1 MAHYPQYRGRQ
12 GSRVTGRAVRPTA
25 TATIAAIATA
35 SGPGAIGVVRISGTQ
50 AARIAARILGQLP
63 PPRFARFCPFRDAAG
78 ATIDQGVALYFP
90 APASFTG
97 EDVVELHAH
106 GGPVVVD
113 LLLRQALMLG
123 ARLAL
128 PGEFSERAFL
138 NGKMDLTQ
146 AEAIADLIAS
156 GSEQAARAAIASLQG
171 EFSRRVVEIGAAV
184 DRLRVEI
191 EASLDFPEE
200 EAVPPPPFLLADLRA
215 AIAAIGAALQDARRG
230 ALLSDG
236 IHVVI
241 AGRPNAGKSSLFNYM
256 ARCDRAIVSATAGT
270 TRDTL
275 DVDIQL
281 DGLPVHLTDTAGLR
295 ESEEEIEREGVR
307 RAQAA
312 LRLAH
317 HVLLLVPCNEAYDEQ
332 DLRLLAQLPAC
343 ATSTAVRTKID
354 LCNIAPRIDDGPCG
368 REVWVSVRANLGIHD
383 LELEIQKAAGY
394 EDRAEGA
401 FSARRR
407 HIEALGEARAALSEA
422 HIALDSRATPELA
435 AEHLRLAR
443 RALSLITGE
452 YTTEDLLGEIFRS
465 FCIGK

>member
-1 MAHYPQYRGRQ
+1 M
-12 GSRVTGRAVRPTA
+12 
-25 TATIAAIATA
+25 
-35 SGPGAIGVVRISGTQ
+35 
-50 AARIAARILGQLP
+50 
-63 PPRFARFCPFRDAAG
+63 
-78 ATIDQGVALYFP
+78 YFP

-106 GGPVVVD
+106 GGPVVLD
-113 LLLRQALMLG
+113 LLLRQALTLG
-123 ARLAL
+123 ARLAR

-138 NGKMDLTQ
+138 NGKMDLAQ

-171 EFSRRVVEIGAAV
+171 EFSRRVVQIEAAV

-200 EAVPPPPFLLADLRA
+200 EAVPSPLLTDLSA
-215 AIAAIGAALQDARRG
+215 AIAAIGAALQDARHG

-241 AGRPNAGKSSLFNYM
+241 AGRPNAGKSSLFNHM
-256 ARCDRAIVSATAGT
+256 ARCDRAIVTATAGT

-281 DGLPVHLTDTAGLR
+281 GGLPVHLTDTAGLR

-317 HVLLLVPCNEAYDEQ
+317 HVLLLVPCNEVYDEQ
-332 DLRLLAQLPAC
+332 DLRLPAQLPAGV
-343 ATSTAVRTKID
+343 TSTAVRTKID
-354 LCNIAPRIDDGPCG
+354 LCNIAPRIREGPCG
-368 REVWVSVRANLGIHD
+368 PEVWVSVRENLGIHD

-394 EDRAEGA
+394 EGRAEGA

-407 HIEALGEARAALSEA
+407 HIEALGEARAALREA
-422 HIALDSRATPELA
+422 HTALDRRATPELA

-443 RALSLITGE
+443 RALGLITGE